1 MAKYFYHIPL
11 QNALDFIKKDKAKL
25 NRLTENKKEL
35 EYHKLLGKS
44 YYYLQIESF
53 LSFFKID
60 KNLGYALKTIEYFNS
75 VLFLD
80 ELCKSINFSQFKLEQ
95 KQVHNKDL
103 FYAFC
108 YLYIQY
114 SSEDFENFM
123 QKTFLHYHTA
133 FNQNTTTK
141 IDHKEMC
148 QTLLKSKKMTVKES
162 FGEDDKGSFF
172 KILIDDKVI
181 IYEKGKVIKTLRKK
195 VYKNL
200 FYYLLDLDEK
210 NCSEQN
216 FKVF

>member
-108 YLYIQY
+108 YLYVRY
-114 SSEDFENFM
+114 SPEAFELFM

-133 FNQNTTTK
+133 FNQSSNIA
-141 IDHKEMC
+141 IDHKQMC
-148 QTLLKSKKMTVKES
+148 QSLLQSKKMALKES
-162 FGEDDKGSFF
+162 FGENDKEAFF
-172 KILIDDKVI
+172 KIIVD
-181 IYEKGKVIKTLRKK
+181 GKELMAENGKSIKTLRKK
-195 VYKNL
+195 AYKKL
-200 FYYLLDLDEK
+200 FYYLIDL
-210 NCSEQN
+210 SQ
-216 FKVF
+216 